1 MLSNG
6 KLWIGLGLSVVLLGV
21 FLLTVDLSRLWSEL
35 AHANYWFLG
44 PAVAMYFVSLVF
56 RTLRW
61 KVMLG
66 HIRTIP
72 VGRLFPVV
80 VVGYMANNLL
90 PMRLGELVRSY
101 YVGERE
107 QISKTS
113 ALVTVL
119 IERVMDALTLL
130 FFIAAIAAF
139 VPLSGVVEALGD
151 SARIAWP
158 LFVAGLGALF
168 IAAFGTLLLFAYQ
181 PARTRALGLAIIRPL
196 PARFSGR
203 LERLLDMFMVGLL
216 PLRSPHKLAGL
227 FALSVPIWLFE
238 AGLFFF
244 VGFAFGLDVLYANL
258 VDLAVAMVLVTAV
271 ANIGSSIPSA
281 PGGIGLFEILAR
293 ETLVLLP
300 LAVVD
305 KSTAAGF
312 AAVSHFA
319 LLMPTILLGQVY
331 LWANNVT
338 LHRLSRGGADTARS
352 AAGAGVSGAADEGD
366 TR

>member
-6 KLWIGLGLSVVLLGV
+6 KLWIGLGLSVAFLGI
-21 FLLTVDLSRLWSEL
+21 FLLTVDLRRLWSEL
-35 AHANYWFLG
+35 AGANYWYLG
-44 PAVAMYFVSLVF
+44 PAVAMYFVSLLF

-61 KVMLG
+61 KLMLG
-66 HIRTIP
+66 HIRSIP
-72 VGRLFPVV
+72 ARRLFPVV

-107 QISKTS
+107 HISKTS

-130 FFIAAIAAF
+130 FFIAAIAAV
-139 VPLSGVVEALGD
+139 VPLSDVVEAMGE

-158 LFVAGLGALF
+158 LFVVGLGALF
-168 IAAFGTLLLFAYQ
+168 IGAFGALLLFAFQ
-181 PARTRALGLAIIRPL
+181 PARTRALGLAVIRPL
-196 PARFSGR
+196 PTRFAAR
-203 LERLLDMFMVGLL
+203 LEGLLDMFIVGLL
-216 PLRSPHKLAGL
+216 PLRSPQKLAGL

-244 VGFAFGLDVLYANL
+244 VGFAFGLDGLYANL
-258 VDLAVAMVLVTAV
+258 ADLAIAVVLVTAV

-319 LLMPTILLGQVY
+319 LLMPTIVLGQVY
-331 LWANNVT
+331 LWTSNVT
-338 LHRLSRGGADTARS
+338 LHRLSRGGAATARD
-352 AAGAGVSGAADEGD
+352 AAGAHVSAGPDEDAA
-366 TR
+366 R